1 MEGDEGIGNR
11 AGFNL
16 VMADL
21 EERMQRKGKGGV
33 ILGKKRVYALA
44 YADDVAL
51 MAENERGM
59 KLLM

>member
-1 MEGDEGIGNR
+1 
-11 AGFNL
+11 
-16 VMADL
+16 MADL